1 MSDYC
6 LPIEAWKNPRE
17 GRGFKLP
24 LHCLRCLKQSTVMC
38 SLKNPTNNSLI
49 TCLCKNCLCEMINL
63 IDRTILE
70 ECRKP
75 RDEI

>member
-38 SLKNPTNNSLI
+38 ALKNPTDNSLI
-49 TCLCKNCLCEMINL
+49 TCLCKNCLSEMIKL

-70 ECRKP
+70 ECRK
-75 RDEI
+75 